1 MATRSW
7 VVSLAVAGLVL
18 AACGDDTS
26 DTATTTTV
34 RSTSTSTTSTSTTST
49 STTST
54 STTSTS
60 TSRSTEG
67 RETIEIQ
74 VYFADQPRFA
84 ANTEPFET
92 AVARTVPD
100 DGNLAQ
106 AALDAYF
113 AGPTAEE
120 KAKGLEALTSGCTGF
135 SKVSVADSIARVY
148 LTGPCSAQGSTFTIA
163 GPVMATL
170 KALPG
175 IDWVKLYDASGQTGS
190 PDDRSD
196 SIPDSLNP

>member
-1 MATRSW
+1 
-7 VVSLAVAGLVL
+7 VSLALTGLVL

-26 DTATTTTV
+26 DTATSTAVSPTSTSSISTS
-34 RSTSTSTTSTSTTST
+34 STSTG
-49 STTST
+49 
-54 STTSTS
+54 
-60 TSRSTEG
+60 TSRSTEE
-67 RETIEIQ
+67 RETVEIQ
-74 VYFADQPRFA
+74 VYFADQARFA

-100 DGNLAQ
+100 DGDLAQ
-106 AALDAYF
+106 VALDAYF

-148 LTGPCSAQGSTFTIA
+148 LSGPCNAQGSTFTIA
-163 GPVMATL
+163 GPVIATL

-175 IDWVKLYDASGQTGS
+175 IDWVKLYDASGETGS